1 MDRNTIIG
9 LVLIAAIFIGFQ
21 IINAPSKEEIAA
33 AQAAERRYSDS
44 LALVQE
50 EQARKATDTSASGT
64 RNVVTDPF
72 IARVHADST
81 ISDSTRTARIDS
93 ARQAD
98 LLGRFGI
105 FNPASTGTDEAITL
119 ENEKL
124 QVTIRTKGARPSL
137 IRLKDY
143 RTWSGKPL
151 LLADP
156 DSSSYEYRFFLG
168 NRDIST
174 KDLHFSAEK
183 LGTTGVR
190 LKAATNDP
198 SKYLAITYQLDSAD
212 WMMRVNAELIG
223 LENEVNPGT
232 VMFHWDITGLQNE
245 KHLPTEQG
253 KCTVF
258 YKYMSEDRNY
268 LSETGDESLK
278 LEGRTNWVAFKQ
290 DFFTVAMI
298 KPDGFTANGSEIS
311 IKALPG
317 DGQHTKRY
325 AARLFFDQPPSPH
338 ASLTM
343 DLYLGPNH
351 FNTLR
356 RTDIPE
362 FERIIDLGW
371 GIFGWVNR
379 FIVIPV
385 FNFLGQ
391 FKLSYG
397 IIILVLTI
405 AIKLVLMPIAF
416 RNQKSSARMRAL
428 KPEIEAINKK
438 FPNPDDMMKRN
449 TANMELYRKAGV
461 SPMAGCVPM
470 LLQMPILYAMFRFF
484 PASIELRQQSFLW
497 ADDLSSYDSIAT
509 LPFTVPFNYGNHV
522 SLFTIL
528 MAASTMIYTLI
539 SSKQMPQQQG
549 MPSMK
554 IMMYIFPVMMLFFM
568 NSLPAG
574 LSYYYLLANLI
585 SILQMTL
592 LGRFFINEEKLREEL
607 LVNMSKPKKKSKWQQ
622 RIEEMQKQ
630 QQATRKR

>member
-33 AQAAERRYSDS
+33 AQAAERRYNDS

-50 EQARKATDTSASGT
+50 EQARKATDTSASVAH
-64 RNVVTDPF
+64 NAATDPF
-72 IARVHADST
+72 IARLNADT
-81 ISDSTRTARIDS
+81 TLSDSTRTARVDS
-93 ARQAD
+93 AHQAD

-124 QVTIRTKGARPSL
+124 QVTIRTKGARPSV

-143 RTWSGKPL
+143 HTWSGKPM

-174 KDLHFSAEK
+174 KDLHFTAEK
-183 LGTTGVR
+183 LGATGVR
-190 LKAATNDP
+190 LKAPTNDP
-198 SKYLAITYQLDSAD
+198 SKYLAITYRLDSAD

-232 VMFHWDITGLQNE
+232 VMFHWDILGLQNE

-298 KPDGFTANGSEIS
+298 KPDGFTANGSEIA
-311 IKALPG
+311 IKALPAE
-317 DGQHTKRY
+317 GQHTKRY
-325 AARLFFDQPPSPH
+325 SARLFFDQPPSPH

-630 QQATRKR
+630 QQAARKR